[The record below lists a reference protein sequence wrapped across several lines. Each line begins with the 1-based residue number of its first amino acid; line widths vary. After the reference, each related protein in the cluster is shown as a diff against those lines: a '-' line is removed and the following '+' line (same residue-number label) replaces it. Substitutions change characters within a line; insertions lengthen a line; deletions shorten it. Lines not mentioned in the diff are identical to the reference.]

1 MIIVLGSIVATAIT
15 TLVMMVN
22 MKGGTHFDPQ
32 VQEGNKSISSS
43 FDRLAAEEETSWFIH
58 PTCQQNRN
66 LMDLKIES
74 IK

>member
-43 FDRLAAEEETSWFIH
+43 FDRLAAGGGDIIFIH
-58 PTCQQNRN
+58 PTCQQNRK
-66 LMDLKIES
+66 LMDLKMES